1 MSSTDFV
8 VVHGA
13 LISYTGN
20 AEKIIIPEG
29 VVKIGSDAFKSSDT
43 LRVVSFNGNTLKSIE
58 AGAFAQCSHLERVVL
73 PEGLVQIC
81 DHAFYGCDSLLYMY
95 IPASVMVIGEEAIVT
110 RNKKFFIL
118 GKSKSEAER
127 YSKDRKFTFKTDIDR
142 TINALNSYS
151 TTKSKVRTATF
162 DIFGEKI
169 TCSNTLATYHAVLEY
184 YAERK
189 DIVFEEFVNTL
200 PTTVTEGVKGNPAA
214 VLEREQTNTL
224 TRLDN
229 YGIISGEL
237 STTCNLALAQAAE
250 LILKETQ
257 AIIKAYNAV
266 CNSTRESIDDNY
278 QQLIR
283 EAESHVTGLSYGRIG
298 SSFDMVL
305 YAVDDYRAKQ
315 RQRKEAYAIAD
326 KKADEYRTRAISE
339 AEKAYTEMLQKVT
352 PVLRQGTDMYV
363 DALCNAEIQKLIE
376 EGLIDAATVQSID
389 IAKSTELINSIMDA
403 QGDNSFVLGLAL
415 QKYPCNIA
423 ALVYAIEH
431 GYRCDGIK
439 DLISFLG
446 LGSKISEIIKKNQ
459 VVRYQRFIE
468 KAKEVAAKDPNKIA
482 ALVKQKES
490 NIRHGDMQEILRICG
505 KTISDRIWAI
515 VIQAEDINEE
525 LLQTFCMDELNKT
538 IKKTSWDYLCGFG
551 PIPIDLLDSGVS
563 HSDIYKFLYCQVKD
577 HRAEI
582 AKENKRKKMKR
593 ISLVVVAVLIIM
605 AGIAAVVARNILE
618 EKKYT
623 DLQLL
628 LDTGNVTA
636 EDLKTSGCEFGDE
649 GRGTQLVV
657 EKLSEYHASNNVE
670 DALNL
675 LVAAFGYV
683 SLGDDSFYA
692 TKEFRN
698 WIIEAVQNA
707 GECNKSSKYTYGDI
721 YGYHLRWNEYYLWL
735 DLGTEPILWGDDHE
749 LVDGEWRY
757 WFIIRTSNKLSYTT
771 DIVYQIQ

>member
-8 VVHGA
+8 VVHGT
-13 LISYTGN
+13 LVSYIGN
-20 AEKIIIPEG
+20 AEEVIIPEG
-29 VVKIGSDAFKSSDT
+29 VVKIGSDAFKSNNS

-58 AGAFAQCSHLERVVL
+58 SEAFAQCSCLERVVL
-73 PEGLVQIC
+73 PEGLIQIC
-81 DHAFYGCDSLLYMY
+81 SHAFFECDSLLYVY
-95 IPASVMVIGEEAIVT
+95 IPASVMVIEEEAIVT

-118 GKSKSEAER
+118 GRSESEAER
-127 YSKDRKFTFKTDIDR
+127 YAKNRKFTFKTDIDR
-142 TINALNSYS
+142 TINALNSYGA
-151 TTKSKVRTATF
+151 TKAKVRTATF
-162 DIFGEKI
+162 DVFGEKI
-169 TCSNTLATYHAVLEY
+169 TCSNTLARYHAILEY

-189 DIVFEEFVNTL
+189 DIVFEEFINTL
-200 PTTVTEGVKGNPAA
+200 PTTVTEGAKGNPAT
-214 VLEREQTNTL
+214 VLEREQDNTL

-229 YGIISGEL
+229 YGIISGRL
-237 STTCNLALAQAAE
+237 SISCNYALAQAAE
-250 LILKETQ
+250 LILKATQ
-257 AIIKAYNAV
+257 AITKAYNAV
-266 CNSTRESIDDNY
+266 CNSTRESIDDNV

-283 EAESHVTGLSYGRIG
+283 EAEARVTGLSYGRIG

-305 YAVDDYRAKQ
+305 YAIDDYRAKQ

-326 KKADEYRTRAISE
+326 KKAAEYRTKAISE
-339 AEKAYTEMLQKVT
+339 AEKAYSEMLQKIT

-363 DALCNAEIQKLIE
+363 DALCKAEIEKLTE
-376 EGLIDAATVQSID
+376 EGLIDALTVQSID
-389 IAKSTELINSIMDA
+389 IAKSTELINSIMDS

-431 GYRCDGIK
+431 GYNCDGIK
-439 DLISFLG
+439 ELIIFFG
-446 LGSKISEIIKKNQ
+446 FGDKISKILKKNQ
-459 VVRYQRFIE
+459 AVRYQKLIE
-468 KAKEVAAKDPNKIA
+468 KAKEVAATNPNQLAI
-482 ALVKQKES
+482 LIKQKGS
-490 NIRHGDMQEILRICG
+490 KIRHGDMQEILQICG
-505 KTISDRIWAI
+505 KTISNRIGSI
-515 VIQAEDINEE
+515 VIEAADVNEAQ
-525 LLQTFCMDELNKT
+525 LQTFCVNALNDT
-538 IKKTSWDYLCGFG
+538 IKKSSWDVMCAFG
-551 PIPIDLLDSGVS
+551 CIPIDSLDGSVS
-563 HSDIYKFLYCQVKD
+563 HSGISKFLFSQVKN

-593 ISLVVVAVLIIM
+593 ISLVVVAVLIVM
-605 AGIAAVVARNILE
+605 AGIAAVVARNIQE

-636 EDLKTSGCEFGDE
+636 EDLKASGCEFGHE

-675 LVAAFGYV
+675 LVAAFGYA
-683 SLGDDSFYA
+683 LLDDDSFYA

>member
-1 MSSTDFV
+1 MSSTDFI
-8 VVHGA
+8 VVHGT
-13 LISYTGN
+13 LISYIGN
-20 AEKIIIPEG
+20 TEDVIIPEG
-29 VVKIGSDAFKSSDT
+29 VVKIGSGAFKSNNT
-43 LRVVSFNGNTLKSIE
+43 LRALSFTGNTLKSIE
-58 AGAFAQCSHLERVVL
+58 SGAFAHCSHLERVVL

-81 DHAFYGCDSLLYMY
+81 DHAFYGCDSLMY
-95 IPASVMVIGEEAIVT
+95 IYIPSSTMVIGVEAIVT

-118 GKSKSEAER
+118 GSVGSEAER
-127 YSKDRKFTFKTDIDR
+127 YAKNQKFTFKTDADR
-142 TINALNSYS
+142 AIQALSDLRVSKSQVS
-151 TTKSKVRTATF
+151 TRTF
-162 DIFGEKI
+162 DVFGEKI

-189 DIVFEEFVNTL
+189 DIFFQKYMEAL
-200 PTTVTEGVKGNPAA
+200 PTTITGSVPGKFDEILDGEEK
-214 VLEREQTNTL
+214 NTL
-224 TRLDN
+224 TRLDD
-229 YGIISGEL
+229 YGIISGKL
-237 STTCNLALAQAAE
+237 PVTCNLALAQAGE
-250 LILKETQ
+250 MILKATQ
-257 AIIKAYNAV
+257 AIVEAYKAV

-283 EAESHVTGLSYGRIG
+283 EAESRVTGLSYGRIG

-305 YAVDDYRAKQ
+305 YAIDDYRAKQ
-315 RQRKEAYAIAD
+315 RQRKEAYAIANQ
-326 KKADEYRTRAISE
+326 KAEEYRTRAVSE

-352 PVLRQGTDMYV
+352 PALRQGTDLYI
-363 DALCNAEIQKLIE
+363 DALCNAEIQKLTE
-376 EGLIDAATVQSID
+376 EGLIDALTVQSID
-389 IAKSTELINSIMDA
+389 IAKSTDLINSIMDS

-431 GYRCDGIK
+431 GYNCDGIK
-439 DLISFLG
+439 ELIIFFG
-446 LGSKISEIIKKNQ
+446 FGDKISKILKKNQ
-459 VVRYQRFIE
+459 AVRYQKLIE
-468 KAKEVAAKDPNKIA
+468 KAKEVAATNPNQLAI
-482 ALVKQKES
+482 LIKQKGS
-490 NIRHGDMQEILRICG
+490 KIRHGDMQEILQICG
-505 KTISDRIWAI
+505 KTISNRIGSI
-515 VIQAEDINEE
+515 VIEAADVNEAQ
-525 LLQTFCMDELNKT
+525 LQTFCVNALNDT
-538 IKKTSWDYLCGFG
+538 IKKSSWDVMCAFG
-551 PIPIDLLDSGVS
+551 CIPIDSLDGSVS
-563 HSDIYKFLYCQVKD
+563 HSGISKFLFSQVKN

-593 ISLVVVAVLIIM
+593 ISLVVVAVLIVM
-605 AGIAAVVARNILE
+605 AGIAAVVARNIQE

-636 EDLKTSGCEFGDE
+636 EDLKASGCEFGHE

-657 EKLSEYHASNNVE
+657 DKLSEYHASNNVE

-675 LVAAFGYV
+675 LVAAFGYA
-683 SLGDDSFYA
+683 LLDDDSFYA

-735 DLGTEPILWGDDHE
+735 DAPTDLNFRADDRE
-749 LVDGEWRY
+749 LIDDEWHY